1 MTLETI
7 RATLAWCLVINWVA
21 LLWWLVFFILAHDW
35 MYRLHTKWFKVSVE
49 SFDTIHYAGMASY
62 KVAILL
68 FVLAPYLALHIVG

>member
-7 RATLAWCLVINWVA
+7 RATLAWCLVINWLA

-49 SFDTIHYAGMASY
+49 SFDTIHYAGMAFY
-62 KVAILL
+62 KVAIFL
-68 FVLAPYLALHIVG
+68 FVLGPYLALHIVG